1 MAGSLPQTYLS
12 RNGLWQSSMER
23 WLHATGQFPGLNT
36 PSHSSALVGSLSCT
50 ASKPLPSLDPSL
62 PVKTPNSARGK

>member
-12 RNGLWQSSMER
+12 RNGLWQSSMEG
-23 WLHATGQFPGLNT
+23 WLHAMGQFPGLNT
-36 PSHSSALVGSLSCT
+36 PSHSSALIGSLSCT

-62 PVKTPNSARGK
+62 PVKTLNSARGK